1 MKFWVESRMRYEQRR
16 KIPFRKEWA
25 TMTSTRW
32 LHGLLVFGSLTALAF
47 GQKPVT
53 RLELVPP
60 SPVTDKIVLDIRGAV
75 ENTSSRNLQ
84 YRVSLYLDRE
94 TPATRVYF
102 DKLLIPAHGNAGIYY
117 RRSTAN
123 WAGRHRVI
131 LVAASIGGQIRTE
144 RKLRVLPYDI
154 RSTRTIGGAW
164 VGILHWSN
172 DEARDWNPTIRKL
185 TENDWRQQIRGM
197 HDLGMDIVVVQQV
210 FQNQE
215 YYGRNTIATTGYQ
228 GTAFYPSALFPGRV
242 QISSHDPLEAILS
255 EADRLHMHVF
265 LGVGMYAWFDYSA
278 ASLEWHKKVA
288 AELWHRY
295 GHHPS
300 FYGWYVSEEGN
311 GSLVPEQGELAKDRY
326 RHEIVTFFSEFQ
338 AFCRKLAPEKPVM
351 LAPNTFGLLQSQDVW
366 PILLKHIDIVCP
378 FAFDR
383 MPSGDITGE
392 QAAKLW
398 QKMSDQA
405 GSHLWMDMEAF
416 VFNGKALVP
425 RPIGGLIQD
434 IQRFPNFEK
443 ILCYQY
449 SGMFNSPRSRIKP
462 GGPATIVLYRDYQ
475 QYLQGINRDTGRTSY
490 WPAKSAMPPS
500 Q

>member
-1 MKFWVESRMRYEQRR
+1 
-16 KIPFRKEWA
+16 
-25 TMTSTRW
+25 MTNTRW
-32 LHGLLVFGSLTALAF
+32 LHGLVVFWSLSALAF

-60 SPVTDKIVLDIRGAV
+60 SPVTDKIVLNIRGAV
-75 ENTSSRNLQ
+75 ENNSSRNLK
-84 YRVSLYLDRE
+84 YEISLYLDRE

-102 DKLLIPAHGNAGIYY
+102 GKLRIPAHGNAGIYY

-123 WAGRHRVI
+123 WVGPHRVI
-131 LVAASIGGQIRTE
+131 LVAVSTGGQARAE
-144 RKLRVLPYDI
+144 RKLRVLPSGI

-164 VGILHWSN
+164 VGILHWSD
-172 DEARDWNPTIRKL
+172 DEARDWNPAIRKL
-185 TENDWRQQIRGM
+185 TENDWRQQIHGM

-215 YYGRNTIATTGYQ
+215 YYGRNMIAATGYK
-228 GTAFYPSALFPGRV
+228 GSAFYPSTLFPGRA

-278 ASLEWHKKVA
+278 ASLDWHKKVA
-288 AELWHRY
+288 AELWRRY

-300 FYGWYVSEEGN
+300 FYGWYVSEEAY
-311 GSLVPEQGELAKDRY
+311 GSLIPDQGKLAKDRY

-338 AFCRKLAPEKPVM
+338 AFSRKLAPEKPVM

-366 PILLKHIDIVCP
+366 PMVLKHIDIVCP
-378 FAFDR
+378 FGFNR

-392 QAAKLW
+392 QAAKIW

-416 VFNGKALVP
+416 VFEWKALVP

-434 IQRFPNFEK
+434 LQRFPNFEK

-449 SGMFNSPRSRIKP
+449 PGMFNSPKSRMKP
-462 GGPATIVLYRDYQ
+462 GGPATIVLYREYQ
-475 QYLQGINRDTGRTSY
+475 QYLRGVNRDIKRTSY
-490 WPAKSAMPPS
+490 YTSAPY
-500 Q
+500 